1 MEEQLKILIKVWVSA
16 IICISYCYYF
26 PSRIKAGLPRLFSVL
41 PICAL
46 FGLLPLFFSSIHLS
60 GSTALFFSGVGNL
73 KLILFCFDQ
82 GPLYPLPSNL
92 FKFVCYTCFPVKLE
106 QNPESQN
113 RFPKWLFAVKVALFG
128 VVLHAYNYKQSLP
141 PFLKLWLHPLHLYL
155 ELEVLLTLLK
165 VFVTITLGCEVE
177 PQFDE
182 PYLATS
188 LQDFWGSRWNL
199 MVSSILRVGVY
210 YPVRRVCGYLMSSDY
225 AKLICVFATFLVSGL
240 GHEVVFFF
248 LTRELPTW
256 EITLFFVLHGVC
268 TATEMAIKRTEFARR
283 WVVRPAVSR
292 LLTVGF
298 VVVTSGW
305 LFFPQLTRSDVM
317 ERRASE
323 ILLLIDFVKTQ
334 VFHFI

>member
-1 MEEQLKILIKVWVSA
+1 MEEQLKTLIKVWVFA
-16 IICISYCYYF
+16 IMCMSYCYYL
-26 PSRIKAGLPRLFSVL
+26 PSKIKAGLPRLLFVL

-46 FGLLPLFFSSIHLS
+46 FVVLPLFLSSIHLS

-92 FKFVCYTCFPVKLE
+92 FRFVCYTCFPVKLE
-106 QNPESQN
+106 QSPKSQT
-113 RFPKWLFAVKVALFG
+113 RLPKWLFAVKVALFG
-128 VVLHAYNYKQSLP
+128 VVLHSYNYKQTLS
-141 PFLKLWLHPLHLYL
+141 PFLTLWLHPLHIYL

-177 PQFDE
+177 PQFNE

-188 LQDFWGSRWNL
+188 LQDFWGRRWNL
-199 MVSSILRVGVY
+199 MVSSVLRLGVY
-210 YPVRRVCGYLMSSDY
+210 YPVRRVCEYLTSSDY
-225 AKLICVFATFLVSGL
+225 AKLIGVFATFLVSGVA
-240 GHEVVFFF
+240 HEVIFFY
-248 LTRELPTW
+248 LTREMPTW

-268 TATEMAIKRTEFARR
+268 AATEMAVKRTEFAWRYA
-283 WVVRPAVSR
+283 VSPMVSR

-305 LFFPQLTRSDVM
+305 LFFPQLIRSGVM
-317 ERRASE
+317 ERRANE
-323 ILLLIDFVKTQ
+323 MLLVIDFVKTQ
-334 VFHFI
+334 VFHFL